1 MNNKIKVRT
10 VVRILSFTFSAFI
23 VLGGF
28 AVAGYNTANYY
39 KENLEYTYERA
50 LDELSNHISNI
61 EATLTKGMY
70 ANTKTQQHSLS
81 AKLLSQSE
89 VAKSSLSQLPLEGV
103 DLSNIN
109 KFIAKVGDFSSYISQ
124 KISKGETLSREDIDN
139 LKILSE
145 YAKIINTDIQDITS
159 RYSDRELSILET
171 KNIIQN
177 LSTNTQNQNVPFINT
192 GFHDMNE
199 GFTDFPTMIYDGP
212 FSDHIMQ
219 MEPKL
224 LNGKNEITKED
235 AIGKVCSFLGTD
247 ISKVTVTGENDGNL
261 KTYNLSANNIDVS
274 ITKVG
279 GYINSI
285 VNPRLVS
292 DPTIDFEQASYNAK
306 EFLSNH
312 NITNMSESYYVIA
325 NNICT
330 INFAYK
336 KDNITFYP
344 DLIKVGVALDTG
356 EIVSLNTAGY
366 IMNHHERNLDLDI
379 IDQKSAQNNIS
390 PLLNIESVNLSC
402 IPTKSLNEVLCY
414 EFNCESKDGQNII
427 VYINS
432 KTGLEE
438 NILILQK
445 YDNGILTI

>member
-1 MNNKIKVRT
+1 MNSKIKLRT
-10 VVRILSFTFSAFI
+10 IVRILSFTFAAFI

-28 AVAGYNTANYY
+28 AIAGYNTANYY

-50 LDELSNHISNI
+50 LDELSNHVYNI
-61 EATLTKGMY
+61 ESTLTKGMY
-70 ANTKTQQHSLS
+70 ANTKTQQQGLS

-109 KFIAKVGDFSSYISQ
+109 KFIAQVGDFSSYISK
-124 KISKGETLSREDIDN
+124 KISRGETLSSEDIDN
-139 LKILSE
+139 LKILYE
-145 YAKIINTDIQDITS
+145 YSKIISADIQDITS
-159 RYSDRELSILET
+159 RYSDRDLSILQT
-171 KNIIQN
+171 KNTIQN
-177 LSTNTQNQNVPFINT
+177 LSTNIQNQSVPFINT

-224 LNGKNEITKED
+224 LKGKNEITQED
-235 AIGKVCSFLGTD
+235 AIEKVCNFLRTD
-247 ISKVTVTGENDGNL
+247 RSKVIVTGENGGNL
-261 KTYNLSANNIDVS
+261 KTYNLSENDIDIS
-274 ITKVG
+274 ITKIG

-285 VNPRLVS
+285 VNPRPIGE
-292 DPTIDFEQASYNAK
+292 PTMDFEQASYNAK

-312 NITNMSESYYVIA
+312 NINNMSESYYVIA

-336 KDNITFYP
+336 KDNITFYS
-344 DLIKVGVALDTG
+344 DLIKVGVALDNG
-356 EIVSLNTAGY
+356 EIVSLNTTGY
-366 IMNHHERNLDLDI
+366 IMNHYERNLDLDI
-379 IDQKSAQNNIS
+379 IDEKSAQNNIS
-390 PLLNIESVNLSC
+390 PFLNVESVDLAC
-402 IPTKSLNEVLCY
+402 IPTKSLTEVLCY
-414 EFNCESKDGQNII
+414 EFNCTSEDGKNII
-427 VYINS
+427 VYINA

-445 YDNGILTI
+445 YDNGILAI